1 MLKRAVLLV
10 ALAFM
15 LTSAGGDP
23 DRYDIVLTHEGF
35 GERFWVAPYERTLS
49 PGVGWTDGDRDGYR
63 CAYGFLM
70 RNGVAIGRFTAV
82 AIPGAATYA
91 SVKDRYMVEGERYYD
106 GTLAAAD
113 APKELN
119 DCPQAS
125 QSYEPFFG
133 DERPTIHFRQGSRVI
148 LETRD
153 YDNLQELLPGVT
165 FQQVER
171 TNKGIDVVA
180 YYETLPIFG
189 FYYDVLPGVRNV
201 NLTSDIAA

>member
-1 MLKRAVLLV
+1 MKRAVLLV
-10 ALAFM
+10 ALALM

-49 PGVGWTDGDRDGYR
+49 HGVGWTDGDRDGYR
-63 CAYGFLM
+63 CAYGHLL
-70 RNGVAIGRFTAV
+70 RNGVPIGRFTFV

-91 SVKDRYMVEGERYYD
+91 SVKDRYMVEGSRYYD
-106 GTLAAAD
+106 GTVAAAD

-119 DCPQAS
+119 DCPQTS
-125 QSYEPFFG
+125 QSYEPFTG
-133 DERPTIHFRQGSRVI
+133 DKRPTIRFRQGSSVT

-153 YDNLQELLPGVT
+153 YKTTEALPGVT
-165 FQQVER
+165 FQQVSR
-171 TNKGIDVVA
+171 TNKQIVVVA
-180 YYETLPIFG
+180 YYQTLPIYAV
-189 FYYDVLPGVRNV
+189 YYDVLPGVRNV